1 MARPMKDVV
10 VLIPGIT
17 GSVLQKDGKDVW
29 AFSGGAAIRA
39 LLSLGDSIKDL
50 ELQGDDP
57 DVDDLGDG
65 VTAGRVM
72 PDIHLIPGLWKID
85 GYGTI
90 ADSIREQF
98 EVETGVNFFEFPYD
112 WRRDN
117 RVAAR
122 KLARASHDWLKA
134 WRERSGNDDAK
145 LILVC
150 HSMGGIIARHF
161 LELLDGW
168 KDTRS
173 LISFGTP
180 YRGSLNA
187 LGFLVEGM
195 PKKLGP
201 IMLIDLSAL
210 LRSFTSV
217 YQLLPIYRCVDVGG
231 AELARIAE
239 TEGIPEV
246 DSTRAKDA
254 LSFHRAIGD
263 AVDAHREESA
273 YRDGGYQIHP
283 VVGTYQRTM
292 QSARLTDDGVAL
304 LAEYEGVDQDGDGT
318 VPRVS
323 ATPIELSGD
332 PREMYASERHAT
344 LQNKPQVLTQLMGV
358 LSREEID
365 LSRYR
370 DDFGRPKPRV
380 SLDVED
386 LYLSDEPI
394 TARIRCEEESYT
406 VRAIVRNADTDE
418 VVLHS
423 DHIQGGEWAEIEF
436 PPLPAGAYRITV
448 GEDAPVEA
456 ASDIFVTME

>member
-1 MARPMKDVV
+1 MPKPMKDIV
-10 VLIPGIT
+10 VLLPGIT
-17 GSVLQKDGKDVW
+17 GSVLQKDGNDVW

-57 DVDDLGDG
+57 ELDDLGDG
-65 VTAGRVM
+65 VTAARVM

-85 GYGTI
+85 GYGKI
-90 ADSIREQF
+90 AQAIRGEF
-98 EVETGVNFFEFPYD
+98 EVESGVNFFEFPYD

-122 KLARASHDWLKA
+122 KLARESHDWLKA
-134 WRERSGNDDAK
+134 WRDRSGNDDAK
-145 LILVC
+145 LILVG
-150 HSMGGIIARHF
+150 HSMGGLVARHF
-161 LELLDGW
+161 LEVLDGW
-168 KDTRS
+168 KDTRA

-187 LGFLVEGM
+187 LAFLVRGM
-195 PKKLGP
+195 EKRLGP
-201 IMLIDLSAL
+201 IPLINLSAL

-231 AELARIAE
+231 EQLTRIAE
-239 TEGIPEV
+239 TDGIPYV
-246 DSTRAKDA
+246 DSTRAKEA
-254 LSFHRAIGD
+254 LEFHRTIED
-263 AVDAHREESA
+263 AVDAHRKEPA
-273 YRDGGYQIHP
+273 YRDGGYQIYP
-283 VVGTYQRTM
+283 VVGTYQRTS
-292 QSARLTDDGVAL
+292 QSARLTDDGIQL

-323 ATPIELSGD
+323 ATPIELSED

-358 LSREEID
+358 LSRGEVD
-365 LSRYR
+365 LGAFKDVLGQPR
-370 DDFGRPKPRV
+370 PRV
-380 SLDVED
+380 SLEVED

-406 VRAIVRNADTDE
+406 IRAVIHDADTGQMVSYTDP
-418 VVLHS
+418 
-423 DHIQGGEWAEIEF
+423 IQGGDWVEIELA
-436 PPLPAGAYRITV
+436 PLPPGAYRITV
-448 GEDAPVEA
+448 GEDAPVES
-456 ASDIFVTME
+456 ASDIFVTTE

>member
-1 MARPMKDVV
+1 MAKPMKDIV
-10 VLIPGIT
+10 VLLPGIT

-39 LLSLGDSIKDL
+39 LLSLGGSIKDL

-65 VTAGRVM
+65 VSATRIM

-85 GYGTI
+85 GYGRI
-90 ADSIREQF
+90 AEAIRNEF
-98 EVETGVNFFEFPYD
+98 DVETGVNFFEFPYD

-122 KLARASHDWLKA
+122 QLARESHDWLKA

-161 LELLDGW
+161 LEVLDGW
-168 KDTRS
+168 KDTRA

-187 LGFLVEGM
+187 LGFLVKGM

-201 IMLIDLSAL
+201 ITLIDLSAL

-231 AELARIAE
+231 AEMARVAE
-239 TEGIPEV
+239 TDGIPKV
-246 DSTRAKDA
+246 DSTRAKEA
-254 LSFHRAIGD
+254 LEFHRTLQD

-273 YRDGGYQIHP
+273 YRDGGYQIYP
-283 VVGTYQRTM
+283 VVGTYQRTT
-292 QSARLTDDGVAL
+292 QSARLRDDGITF

-323 ATPIELSGD
+323 ATPIELSDD

-344 LQNKPQVLTQLMGV
+344 LQNKRQVLTQLMGV
-358 LSREEID
+358 LSRGEID
-365 LSRYR
+365 LSSYR
-370 DDFGRPKPRV
+370 DVLERPRPRV
-380 SLDVED
+380 SLEIED
-386 LYLSDEPI
+386 LYLSEEPI

-406 VRAIVRNADTDE
+406 VRAVIHDADTGE
-418 VVLHS
+418 MVS
-423 DHIQGGEWAEIEF
+423 YTEPIQGGDWADIELA
-436 PPLPAGAYRITV
+436 PLPPGAYRITV
-448 GEDAPVEA
+448 GEDAPVES
-456 ASDIFVTME
+456 ASDVFVTME